1 MIIEDGLQD
10 WQFAAV
16 RAFVSDAMQRV
27 TLRPDECFALSVHA
41 VRPCVDIPQANLFDF
56 GLLIFS
62 DQADEGE
69 IVDEI

>member
-1 MIIEDGLQD
+1 MIIEDGVQD

-16 RAFVSDAMQRV
+16 RAFLSDAMQKV

-41 VRPCVDIPQANLFDF
+41 VRPCADIPQANLFDF

-62 DQADEGE
+62 DQSTEDEYADES
-69 IVDEI
+69 